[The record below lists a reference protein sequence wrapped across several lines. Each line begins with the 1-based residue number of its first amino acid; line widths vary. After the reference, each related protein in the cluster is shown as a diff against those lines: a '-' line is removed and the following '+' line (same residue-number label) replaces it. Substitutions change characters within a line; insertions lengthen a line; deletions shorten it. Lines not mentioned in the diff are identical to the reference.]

1 MAELLNIKMIWKLF
15 SYLRYNRRSMM
26 LEILTLLKVIG
37 FVFLLIFL
45 IFVTILIIN
54 YFMSLK
60 KYLSE
65 IDKKL
70 EVLINNK
77 K

>member
-15 SYLRYNRRSMM
+15 SYLRYYRRSKM